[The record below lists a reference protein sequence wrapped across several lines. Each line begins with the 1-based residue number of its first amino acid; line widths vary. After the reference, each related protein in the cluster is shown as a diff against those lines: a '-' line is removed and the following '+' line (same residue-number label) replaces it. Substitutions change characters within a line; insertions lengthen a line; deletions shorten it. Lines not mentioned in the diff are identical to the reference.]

1 MKLDTVSFRRHDDAD
16 VCEIQLQAGNV
27 GVFPANEV
35 IAGSVPPMTYAELYH
50 EAFDA
55 YKRGELKPALSDAD
69 RIAELEA
76 RVASLTAE
84 NAELRRGAS
93 QRTRKAAQI
102 ARPRNVPAKEK
113 AAAKAKAKAK
123 AKKPAKKAGKAK
135 K

>member
-35 IAGSVPPMTYAELYH
+35 IAGSVPPVTYAQLYH

-55 YKRGELKPALSDAD
+55 YKRGETLPGAGVTVGGGYV
-69 RIAELEA
+69 AELEA
-76 RVASLTAE
+76 QVASLTAE
-84 NAELRRGAS
+84 NAALYRGAD
-93 QRTRKAAQI
+93 QRTRKAAQM

-113 AAAKAKAKAK
+113 AAAKAKAKPAKKAAK
-123 AKKPAKKAGKAK
+123 AKK
-135 K
+135 

>member
-35 IAGSVPPMTYAELYH
+35 IAGSVPPVTYAQLYH

-55 YKRGELKPALSDAD
+55 YKRGETLPGAGVTVSGSYV
-69 RIAELEA
+69 AELEA
-76 RVASLTAE
+76 QVASLTAE
-84 NAELRRGAS
+84 NAELRAAQPAKRK
-93 QRTRKAAQI
+93 RKAA
-102 ARPRNVPAKEK
+102 AGP
-113 AAAKAKAKAK
+113 KAKAKAK
-123 AKKPAKKAGKAK
+123 PVAKKPAKKAAKAK

>member
-35 IAGSVPPMTYAELYH
+35 IAGSVPPVTYAQLYH

-55 YKRGELKPALSDAD
+55 YKRGETLPGAGVTVGGSYV
-69 RIAELEA
+69 AELEA
-76 RVASLTAE
+76 QVASLTAE
-84 NAELRRGAS
+84 NAELRAAQPTKRK
-93 QRTRKAAQI
+93 RKAA
-102 ARPRNVPAKEK
+102 AGP
-113 AAAKAKAKAK
+113 KAKAKAK
-123 AKKPAKKAGKAK
+123 PVAKKPAKKAGKAK